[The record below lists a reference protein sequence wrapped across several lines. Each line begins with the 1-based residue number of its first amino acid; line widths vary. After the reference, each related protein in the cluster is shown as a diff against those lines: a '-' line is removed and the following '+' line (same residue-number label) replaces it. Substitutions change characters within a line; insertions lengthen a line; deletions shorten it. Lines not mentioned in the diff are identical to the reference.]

1 MNTILDYEDV
11 FNSGIDIST
20 DIRPEVVTFAIETV
34 ERVYVAPAFGELY
47 QEMLQ
52 SPEEYVNILN
62 GTDATPSLKLALEHM
77 VWAYLIYDTVT
88 STRFTAVLKESDESS
103 RPDMSRIYKTSSHHW
118 ETGALIIRQ
127 ILQSLNM
134 PTQPISALTTTFG
147 ELLWA
152 NGDPNLLY

>member
-1 MNTILDYEDV
+1 MNTILSVEEFLNCGVDT
-11 FNSGIDIST
+11 SA
-20 DIRPEVVTFAIETV
+20 DIRPEIIEFAIETV
-34 ERVYVAPAFGELY
+34 ERVYVAPVFGELY

-52 SPEEYVNILN
+52 SPEEYTNIIN
-62 GTDATPSLKLALEHM
+62 GTDSCPSLKLALEHM
-77 VWAYLIYDTVT
+77 VWAWQIYDTVT

-134 PTQPISALTTTFG
+134 PIQPISALTTTFG